1 MVSFCSGHGT
11 LQKEELL
18 SILSDI
24 GITDRELPG
33 LQSLPVSAFQAATL
47 PQGRNVP
54 CCHPSAT
61 CIVSFIGQGWQ
72 QCLKLQMLGLIMDG
86 LRLSIHAVVVQ
97 VQVQT
102 SF

>member
-72 QCLKLQMLGLIMDG
+72 QCLKLQMRGLIMDG
-86 LRLSIHAVVVQ
+86 LRRSIHTAVVQ